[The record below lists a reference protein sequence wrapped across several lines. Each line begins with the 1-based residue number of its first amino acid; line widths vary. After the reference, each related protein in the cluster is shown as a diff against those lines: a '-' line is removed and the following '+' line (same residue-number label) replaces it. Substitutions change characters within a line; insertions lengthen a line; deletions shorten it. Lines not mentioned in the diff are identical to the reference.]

1 MRGPQESKESGKVHD
16 KVIVQK
22 FWDRDER
29 AISESKKRYE
39 NYCLYIANNILSDRQ
54 DAEECLND
62 ALLAAWNS
70 IPPQKPKNL
79 RTYLGKLIR
88 EIAIDRWR
96 KNKAQKRISSEFL
109 VSLDELEGI
118 IGENEVDSSIEEAE
132 LSRLIS
138 LFLRSVRETER
149 NVFVRRYWYC
159 DSIRS
164 ICDRYGFGKSKVL
177 MMLKRTRDK
186 LAEYLKKEGYIL

>member
-1 MRGPQESKESGKVHD
+1 MHD
-16 KVIVQK
+16 EVIVQK

-79 RTYLGKLIR
+79 KTYLGKLIR

-164 ICDRYGFGKSKVL
+164 ICGRYGFGKSKVL
-177 MMLKRTRDK
+177 MMLKRMRDK
-186 LAEYLKKEGYIL
+186 LTEYLKKEGYIL

>member
-1 MRGPQESKESGKVHD
+1 MHD

-164 ICDRYGFGKSKVL
+164 ICGRYGFGKSKVL
-177 MMLKRTRDK
+177 MMLKRMRDK
-186 LAEYLKKEGYIL
+186 LTEYLKKEGYIL